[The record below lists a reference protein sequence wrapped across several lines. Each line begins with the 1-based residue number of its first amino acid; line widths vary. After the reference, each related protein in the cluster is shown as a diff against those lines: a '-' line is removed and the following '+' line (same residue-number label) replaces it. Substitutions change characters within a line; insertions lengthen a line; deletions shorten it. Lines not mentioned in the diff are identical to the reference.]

1 LSLVLLVFC
10 TWKRGAKI
18 YILVIVTRKNVGI
31 ETEKREIDEG
41 ILNVKIACS
50 RCEGE
55 KKKKRVR
62 ENMKRS
68 PIWSSSQNTI
78 IVRNVVAFCQY
89 GSVSTVMMN

>member
-1 LSLVLLVFC
+1 MILLVFC

-50 RCEGE
+50 RGEGE
-55 KKKKRVR
+55 KKKDSGKY
-62 ENMKRS
+62 ERS
-68 PIWSSSQNTI
+68 QLVEFAEYNNCMECSSILSIWLSI
-78 IVRNVVAFCQY
+78 YRDDEL
-89 GSVSTVMMN
+89 